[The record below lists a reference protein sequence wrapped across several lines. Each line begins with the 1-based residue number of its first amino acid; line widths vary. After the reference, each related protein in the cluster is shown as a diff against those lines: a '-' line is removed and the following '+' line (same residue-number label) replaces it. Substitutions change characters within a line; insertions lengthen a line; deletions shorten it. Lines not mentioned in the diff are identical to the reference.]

1 MTADS
6 PVTPTTGWYVV
17 NLDRSPERL
26 RRIRAD
32 LDALGIAAERVPAV
46 DGASLALPH
55 PGIDPALYRR
65 THGRELAAGEAG
77 CYLSHLRALEA
88 FLASAHG
95 FAVILEDDAAVD
107 GRARDL
113 VAALTAPAAPR
124 DWDLV
129 KLESHHR
136 SSGLTIRPLGGGFR
150 LCALPFRSAGSA
162 AYLVGRRGAA
172 EMLAGLLPM
181 RLPYDAAFDR
191 GWELGLRVR
200 SVLPSPVTADDAGS
214 TIDVGRASTARKA
227 APLGFRAATKAM
239 RFVSALHAWIA
250 PTRALPRP
258 ASKRRGADEPAA
270 RPAGRPR

>member
-6 PVTPTTGWYVV
+6 LATPTTGWYVI

-26 RRIRAD
+26 RRLRGT
-32 LDALGIAAERVPAV
+32 LDVLGIAVERVPAV
-46 DGASLALPH
+46 DGENLALPH
-55 PGIDPALYRR
+55 PGIDAALYRR
-65 THGRELAAGEAG
+65 THGRDLSPGEAG

-88 FLASAHG
+88 FLASAHDFG
-95 FAVILEDDAAVD
+95 VILEDDAAVD

-113 VAALTAPAAPR
+113 VAALTAPMAPH

-136 SSGLTIRPLGGGFR
+136 SPGLTIRRLGDFR

-181 RLPYDAAFDR
+181 RLPYDVAFDR
-191 GWELGLRVR
+191 GWDFGLRVR
-200 SVLPSPVTADDAGS
+200 SVLPSPITAGGAGS
-214 TIDVGRASTARKA
+214 TIDVGRAGTARKA
-227 APLGFRAATKAM
+227 PPLGFRAATKAM
-239 RFVSALHAWIA
+239 RFVSALHAWCA
-250 PTRALPRP
+250 PTRALPRLGANRRSDDGP
-258 ASKRRGADEPAA
+258 ADQQ
-270 RPAGRPR
+270 AGTAL